1 MKIYK
6 SLLLKIYEPNKT
18 KKEYL
23 QNTINL
29 YAKVLNFYLFVIEK
43 LGIYY
48 IASLENKEALTFL
61 EEETIQT
68 KKHPNPKYPIFEGVQ
83 TNIRRSAIN
92 KAVGMVKSYLSN
104 LYNWH
109 KEGKELGH
117 KKPSYPRP
125 RNYSLTYYSTDVEFE
140 NILQE
145 GTTKPFVRIKIVDEK
160 GQYKKVNYPVLPYKR
175 FYERLNKFLEEGW
188 KLKRTATLIKK
199 GGDNYIAIVL
209 EKTVKKPNPKKP
221 RYIINVDLNIQRNIA
236 TIGIHEIDWKEK
248 EAKFYG
254 IKFIGGELSR
264 LAYKR
269 DYLLYQIQI
278 KQKQT
283 GRGAKKGDN
292 KKLWNKVNNI
302 NREIALKVANEI
314 SKIAEE
320 LKEKGE
326 VIVVFEK
333 LTGLRA
339 RKGKGKKLNKKLNY
353 WLRRAIE
360 EKVKEKGLEKGY
372 KVDEI
377 YPQYTSKRCSRCG
390 LLGERFSP
398 NGSTALFGCK
408 NCGYIVNADVN
419 AVFNQFFI
427 YLSYLLKAGR
437 EARYGTSFK
446 TKKSRDDLKLV
457 PPVVRVGASLKSS
470 KGSFQKSMVVYK

>member
-1 MKIYK
+1 MKIHK
-6 SLLLKIYEPNKT
+6 TLLLKIYEPNKT
-18 KKEYL
+18 KKYHL

-29 YAKVLNFYLFVIEK
+29 YAKVLNFYLLFIEK
-43 LGIYY
+43 LGMYY
-48 IASLENKEALTFL
+48 IASLEKKEALTSL
-61 EEETIQT
+61 EEETVPT
-68 KKHPNPKYPIFEGVQ
+68 KKHPNPKFPIFDGVQ

-109 KEGKELGH
+109 KEGKKLGYS
-117 KKPSYPRP
+117 KPNYPKP
-125 RNYSLTYYSTDVEFE
+125 KNYSLTYYSTDVEFE

-145 GTTKPFVRIKIVDEK
+145 ETKKPFVRIKIVDEK

-188 KLKRTATLIKK
+188 KLKKTATLIKK
-199 GGDNYIAIVL
+199 GEDYYIAILL

-236 TIGIHEIDWKEK
+236 TIGIHKIDWKEK
-248 EAKFYG
+248 EAKLYG

-278 KQKQT
+278 KQRQT
-283 GRGAKKGDN
+283 GRRPEKGDN
-292 KKLWNKVNNI
+292 KRLWKKVNNL
-302 NREIALKVANEI
+302 NKDIALKVANEI
-314 SKIAEE
+314 SEIAKE
-320 LKEKGE
+320 LKERGG

-333 LTGLRA
+333 LTGLRG

-353 WLRRAIE
+353 WLRRAIVEKVE
-360 EKVKEKGLEKGY
+360 EKGIERGY
-372 KVDEI
+372 KVDYV

-390 LLGERFSP
+390 LIGERFSP

-408 NCGYIVNADVN
+408 NCGYEVNGDVN
-419 AVFNQFFI
+419 AVFNQFLI

-437 EARYGTSFK
+437 GAR
-446 TKKSRDDLKLV
+446 
-457 PPVVRVGASLKSS
+457 PVVREGVSLKTS
-470 KGSFQKSMVVYK
+470 KRSFRKLMVVYK